1 MIEHLIKISV
11 CAFVLWVL
19 WKVSRPKWD
28 IHISVRDGS
37 VKIHTG
43 IAVGRTDAI
52 RQFFVQD
59 LKLKE
64 RIEVRARRER
74 NGRLIT
80 DIRGKIDSG
89 TKQRIR
95 NYLLSM

>member
-1 MIEHLIKISV
+1 MIEQLIKISV
-11 CAFVLWVL
+11 CLFVLWVL
-19 WKVSRPKWD
+19 WKVARPKWD
-28 IHISVRDGS
+28 IHISVRDGA
-37 VKIHTG
+37 VKNHRG
-43 IAVGRTDAI
+43 IAIGRTEAI

-59 LKLKE
+59 LKLS
-64 RIEVRARRER
+64 RIEVRARRDR
-74 NGRLIT
+74 NGRFIT